1 MSRFGFY
8 IFSKNTWL
16 SSEGIFSYQSWRE
29 IHQYFVSPANININ
43 INIFLPAAR
52 KLSALRLIWLFRDW
66 ERCIRV
72 PTIQQG
78 LDLSNRFQWIS
89 QFQLSWNYSSASL
102 SSFSCSSSEWD
113 TVIEDGLNSI
123 WSFQSKTLL
132 NVQPQGQIFPLLNL
146 LWSKT
151 GNGKWPSAFAPTFH
165 WILGEAIQMLR
176 LVWNKIPVN
185 LPGRTIERGNE
196 KWPFTSEAIISLH
209 ITIISWQRFSLWENR
224 NSIFLN
230 KLSFESNLEVFTL
243 Q

>member
-1 MSRFGFY
+1 MHP
-8 IFSKNTWL
+8 
-16 SSEGIFSYQSWRE
+16 SSNNPTGIRSVQR
-29 IHQYFVSPANININ
+29 
-43 INIFLPAAR
+43 
-52 KLSALRLIWLFRDW
+52 
-66 ERCIRV
+66 
-72 PTIQQG
+72 G
-78 LDLSNRFQWIS
+78 FQWIS

-102 SSFSCSSSEWD
+102 ASFSCSSSEWD

-123 WSFQSKTLL
+123 WSFQNKTLL
-132 NVQPQGQIFPLLNL
+132 NVQQQGQMFPLLNL

-185 LPGRTIERGNE
+185 LLGRTIERGNE

-230 KLSFESNLEVFTL
+230 KLSFESNLEVFIL

>member
-1 MSRFGFY
+1 MHP
-8 IFSKNTWL
+8 
-16 SSEGIFSYQSWRE
+16 SSNNPTGIRSVQQISMDFTISIIME
-29 IHQYFVSPANININ
+29 
-43 INIFLPAAR
+43 
-52 KLSALRLIWLFRDW
+52 LFF
-66 ERCIRV
+66 CILV
-72 PTIQQG
+72 I
-78 LDLSNRFQWIS
+78 
-89 QFQLSWNYSSASL
+89 
-102 SSFSCSSSEWD
+102 FSCSSSEWD

-209 ITIISWQRFSLWENR
+209 ITIISWQRFS
-224 NSIFLN
+224 
-230 KLSFESNLEVFTL
+230 
-243 Q
+243 